1 MDNKIKNIDENGNEF
16 SIQRETSNG
25 YETEIRS
32 KNDILISQT
41 ILKDGKFESISYF
54 VFSIEQLNKMIE
66 QNNMISFIYRHF
78 QNSYR
83 IDEYLD
89 YNNQI
94 LTGKM
99 ISVYNS
105 NNESIC
111 FQKHQIVN
119 GETISKFT
127 EKSYYENGEEKYA
140 FEYNQDGTCFMIDS
154 VQTCQDDIF
163 GWEIGTSKTNFTW
176 KGFEYYQFQNP
187 LLPEY

>member
-1 MDNKIKNIDENGNEF
+1 MDNKFKNIDENGNEF

-41 ILKDGKFESISYF
+41 ILKDGKFEFISYF

-154 VQTCQDDIF
+154 VQTYQDDIF
-163 GWEIGTSKTNFTW
+163 GNGAKNSWCFLIK
-176 KGFEYYQFQNP
+176 
-187 LLPEY
+187 